1 MAVAP
6 DVRTWFLD
14 GFPLHLGS
22 LASSPPPGFP
32 PLGSLRSGPWRLP
45 HVAPGLVEVT
55 GDSPTPA
62 DGVRRSCPSPGPEG
76 HGVRTVPA

>member
-6 DVRTWFLD
+6 DVRTRLLQ
-14 GFPLHLGS
+14 GSALHLGS
-22 LASSPPPGFP
+22 PASSRSSAFL
-32 PLGSLRSGPWRLP
+32 PLGSLRSGRWRLP

-55 GDSPTPA
+55 GDSRAPA